1 MFFLLFLIGQIVLVA
16 DDATVMVDQQR
27 TVLKREQHRLR
38 AKAQRR
44 QEAALLNRAHV
55 RLSRDEVPTHSAS
68 ISPSSVVQ
76 IHTITLVGASKLS
89 RHQQYFLTKPYI
101 GPMGISDIKQLLADI
116 QNTYIRMGYTT
127 TKPYPKP
134 DQDLSSGALVIMVD
148 EGRIA
153 GIVDANGNKT
163 LALSMAFPF
172 LDGKVL
178 NIRDIEQGLD
188 QMNRLSSNQMKVKL
202 IPQKKSL
209 GYGTIVQVINHSD
222 ALSLY
227 SASIQYDNHSDHSVR
242 LYPRGIELSRDN
254 ALKLNDQWAL
264 SFSQA
269 NGVNGQNS
277 NSASLGVSIPFGYSL
292 LSYGY
297 SQFEYHTLYKGLF
310 RNFSMTGGTERHSFG
325 LTQTVF
331 RTQRSKTS
339 VSVNLR
345 HRDTHSFIEDVVNEP
360 GTQVMTVADV
370 GVSQTLLGWLGATW
384 SFDVRAHRGL
394 RFWGAPK
401 DPSDLTPM
409 EPRFQFEKTTA
420 MGSVYTQIPIVGVPL
435 LYKGVGR
442 LQHGRQ
448 PLFSSEQMAIGGLY
462 SVRGFSDPIMGGTG
476 ALVQQD
482 ISTPLHHLMVWA
494 PLTNVVQ
501 PLGLHLIGGLDVG
514 SVRPTGQSLWGTMV
528 GAMVG
533 IRHYG
538 KSMTG
543 EWAITKPL
551 KASHWVKKNA
561 AIVYWNV
568 RIALI

>member
-1 MFFLLFLIGQIVLVA
+1 MVLVA
-16 DDATVMVDQQR
+16 DDVTGMVDQQR
-27 TVLKREQHRLR
+27 MVLKREQHRLR
-38 AKAQRR
+38 ADDQRR

-55 RLSRDEVPTHSAS
+55 RLPREEVPTRSAS
-68 ISPSSVVQ
+68 ISASSVVQ
-76 IHTITLVGASKLS
+76 IHTITLVGVSKLS
-89 RHQQYFLTKPYI
+89 RYQQHFLTQPYI

-116 QNTYIRMGYTT
+116 QNTYIRLGYTT

-134 DQDLSSGALVIMVD
+134 DQDVSSGELVIMVD

-163 LALSMAFPF
+163 LALGMAFPF

-188 QMNRLSSNQMKVKL
+188 QMNRLSSNRMKVQL

-209 GYGTIVQVINHSD
+209 GYGTIVQVVNHSD
-222 ALSLY
+222 APSLY
-227 SASIQYDNHSDHSVR
+227 SASIQYNNHSDHPVR

-254 ALKLNDQWAL
+254 ALNLNDQWAL
-264 SFSQA
+264 SFSQS

-277 NSASLGVSIPFGYSL
+277 NSASLGVSIPLGYSL

-310 RNFSMTGGTERHSFG
+310 RNFSMTGDTERHSFG

-370 GVSQTLLGWLGATW
+370 GVTQTLLGWLGATW
-384 SFDVRAHRGL
+384 SFDVRVHRGL

-401 DPSDLTPM
+401 DPADLTPM
-409 EPRFQFEKTTA
+409 EPRFQFEKNH
-420 MGSVYTQIPIVGVPL
+420 GHGQCVYA
-435 LYKGVGR
+435 
-442 LQHGRQ
+442 
-448 PLFSSEQMAIGGLY
+448 SSHCW
-462 SVRGFSDPIMGGTG
+462 G
-476 ALVQQD
+476 AVT
-482 ISTPLHHLMVWA
+482 I
-494 PLTNVVQ
+494 
-501 PLGLHLIGGLDVG
+501 
-514 SVRPTGQSLWGTMV
+514 
-528 GAMVG
+528 
-533 IRHYG
+533 
-538 KSMTG
+538 
-543 EWAITKPL
+543 
-551 KASHWVKKNA
+551 
-561 AIVYWNV
+561 
-568 RIALI
+568 